1 MLWKGEECS
10 FRLKIETKDSR
21 ELRQM
26 MILTNSYNTAIQ
38 RLQEAAKH
46 VGRRSVRREPLVAPA
61 YSQQSLHCR
70 VVLFEAAIRF

>member
-1 MLWKGEECS
+1 
-10 FRLKIETKDSR
+10 
-21 ELRQM
+21 M

-61 YSQQSLHCR
+61 NSQQSLHCR